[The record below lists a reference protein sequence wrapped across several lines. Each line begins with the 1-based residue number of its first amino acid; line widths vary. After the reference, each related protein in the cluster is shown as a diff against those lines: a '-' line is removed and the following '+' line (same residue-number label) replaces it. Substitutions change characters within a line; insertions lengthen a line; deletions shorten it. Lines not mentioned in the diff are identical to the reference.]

1 MKDVY
6 ICSAREDRAFT
17 AWLTE
22 ALEKRGFSC
31 FKVPADLDPTRGYRQ
46 QITEAI
52 ASCLGFVV
60 LSSAASR
67 GDASVLDE
75 VEHALAIGREVL
87 SFEVD
92 PVPIEPFGC
101 LLFGKNT
108 HRYAAYRDREQAAEE
123 LAAHLRVQK
132 EKRG

>member
-1 MKDVY
+1 M
-6 ICSAREDRAFT
+6 
-17 AWLTE
+17 
-22 ALEKRGFSC
+22 
-31 FKVPADLDPTRGYRQ
+31 
-46 QITEAI
+46 
-52 ASCLGFVV
+52 
-60 LSSAASR
+60 
-67 GDASVLDE
+67 SVLNE
-75 VEHALAIGREVL
+75 VEHALAIGREAL